1 MELDWEL
8 KMQRTLVRAH
18 KLQEFVVNAKKEE
31 DEDDDLEEDDDDSD
45 FDYDDDED
53 M

>member
-31 DEDDDLEEDDDDSD
+31 DDDNLEEDDDDSD